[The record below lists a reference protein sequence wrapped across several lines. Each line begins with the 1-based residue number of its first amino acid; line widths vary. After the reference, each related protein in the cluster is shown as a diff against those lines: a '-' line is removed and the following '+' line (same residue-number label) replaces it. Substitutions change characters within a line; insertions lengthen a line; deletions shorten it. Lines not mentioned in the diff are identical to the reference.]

1 MPEPSVSLQDQLTA
15 MAVLVVDAGSRA
27 TALVTVEAPMVF
39 EAPLY
44 AGDAAFR
51 ARDFVAANKWYKRAI
66 AIDPNRETA
75 YRYQGD
81 LALSLS
87 QVGDSAFRAKL
98 LDGAAKSEYLDAI
111 VAEPY
116 KPLSWEGLKKWA
128 KLHNATL
135 QAPKIDRPAA
145 PTIHP
150 ENPDK
155 IVVPLEPSRYLGK
168 QQRVVLSWMTYSVV
182 RADYLKERFKK
193 DFPDAKEYRHT
204 LKEESLA
211 LGMVVKTARE
221 NNIPEQD
228 MDDSLRNLVAV
239 SDAGMLE
246 CWILLNGADRGI
258 AQDYAAYRNE
268 HRQLLH
274 DYLDRFVVHGP
285 ATTTP

>member
-1 MPEPSVSLQDQLTA
+1 
-15 MAVLVVDAGSRA
+15 
-27 TALVTVEAPMVF
+27 
-39 EAPLY
+39 
-44 AGDAAFR
+44 
-51 ARDFVAANKWYKRAI
+51 
-66 AIDPNRETA
+66 
-75 YRYQGD
+75 
-81 LALSLS
+81 
-87 QVGDSAFRAKL
+87 
-98 LDGAAKSEYLDAI
+98 
-111 VAEPY
+111 
-116 KPLSWEGLKKWA
+116 
-128 KLHNATL
+128 
-135 QAPKIDRPAA
+135 
-145 PTIHP
+145 
-150 ENPDK
+150 
-155 IVVPLEPSRYLGK
+155 
-168 QQRVVLSWMTYSVV
+168 MTYSVV